1 MKYDTNGIFPY
12 AHVSTSSASKNGAKR
27 KEAMPGKIGGKPVEL
42 NVGHTLKQ
50 SHENLNPN
58 RDYKKL

>member
-1 MKYDTNGIFPY
+1 MGFFHTPTFLQVPPQKW
-12 AHVSTSSASKNGAKR
+12 SKR
-27 KEAMPGKIGGKPVEL
+27 KEAMPGEIGGVLMEL

-58 RDYKKL
+58 RDYKKV

>member
-1 MKYDTNGIFPY
+1 
-12 AHVSTSSASKNGAKR
+12 
-27 KEAMPGKIGGKPVEL
+27 MPGKIGGKPVEL

-58 RDYKKL
+58 RDYKKV